1 MNQKFKLRLF
11 FCFCLLL
18 IGLNSFSQDV
28 IILKNGDEI
37 QSKVMEVSTDII
49 KYKKWDNQD
58 GPIYSSN
65 KLDVFMIKYQNGRKD
80 VFNVAQ
86 SQTNVAANNNTS
98 NDSPLKEAAPPV
110 DNTKDVYVGDLKDGK
125 KEGYGKMVYENG
137 NIYEGEW
144 KDDKRNGQG
153 KFYTPKGGNT
163 YNGGWEDDKKG
174 GYGTITWDDGTINY
188 QGGFKNGQPD
198 GQGITYDKGKKV
210 YDGEWKNGKKNGKGI
225 LNYETK
231 DGTLIYTGYF
241 VNDAFEG
248 QGTYT
253 FNDIDGS
260 TTVLTGSFLNGRLEG
275 QGTETVKLMDG
286 RITTF
291 TGEFKSGKYF
301 NGILYMTGSQGRKG
315 TIEYKNGKEGN
326 LKKEKAPAGFHNSTT
341 DTPAPTSSQN
351 SKPPGCEDVDF
362 LGAFKIS
369 GDGVINDIYVATI
382 RNRAA
387 YTKTVHIEW
396 IDGYGKTKKAAFDVK
411 AGEKIDGRLGLSTP
425 GVRPPT
431 NVRMT
436 SCN

>member
-1 MNQKFKLRLF
+1 
-11 FCFCLLL
+11 
-18 IGLNSFSQDV
+18 
-28 IILKNGDEI
+28 
-37 QSKVMEVSTDII
+37 MEVSTDII

-65 KLDVFMIKYQNGRKD
+65 KLDVFMIKYQNGTKD

-86 SQTNVAANNNTS
+86 SQTNIAANNNTS
-98 NDSPLKEAAPPV
+98 NDPPLKEAALPV

-125 KEGYGKMVYENG
+125 KDGYGKMVYESG
-137 NIYEGEW
+137 AVYEGEW

-153 KFYTPKGGNT
+153 KLLHPKG
-163 YNGGWEDDKKG
+163 ESS
-174 GYGTITWDDGTINY
+174 I
-188 QGGFKNGQPD
+188 
-198 GQGITYDKGKKV
+198 
-210 YDGEWKNGKKNGKGI
+210 GE
-225 LNYETK
+225 
-231 DGTLIYTGYF
+231 
-241 VNDAFEG
+241 
-248 QGTYT
+248 
-253 FNDIDGS
+253 
-260 TTVLTGSFLNGRLEG
+260 FLNG
-275 QGTETVKLMDG
+275 KLIRGDKVDVPPG
-286 RITTF
+286 YTYTYS
-291 TGEFKSGKYF
+291 GEFENWKLI
-301 NGILYMTGSQGRKG
+301 NGTRTTVVLSTGLIL
-315 TIEYKNGKEGN
+315 IAEYKNGIIVT
-326 LKKEKAPAGFHNSTT
+326 EKAKKGQNPTASQNGPDNK
-341 DTPAPTSSQN
+341 PTSTQN
-351 SKPPGCEDVDF
+351 SKPPGCEDIDF